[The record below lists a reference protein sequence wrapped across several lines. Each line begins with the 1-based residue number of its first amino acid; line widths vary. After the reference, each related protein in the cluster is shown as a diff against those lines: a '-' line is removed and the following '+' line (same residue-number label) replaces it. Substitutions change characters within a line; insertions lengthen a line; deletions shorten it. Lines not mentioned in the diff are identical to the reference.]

1 MSSCRHEGSRM
12 ISDHFLNP
20 MKWPVLTR
28 RGTTRC
34 TTGICLIALLVAT
47 PAGAQTRAASPLSLQ
62 VAMERAFAANPTI
75 AAARLIREINLAGL
89 AVARE
94 RLNPEAIVE
103 FEKETPKQGFG
114 LVIPLE
120 LGGKREKRIAV
131 SEAAIR
137 TGEAE
142 LSATIAQ
149 VRNDVRRAYFDV
161 AVADARLAILREL
174 RDLSRRVR
182 DSAQARFESGESPR
196 LEVLQA
202 DLAVAAADNE
212 ATAAEGVVFAAT
224 AKLNA
229 VLGLPLDTVQQLST
243 ALDAGESLV
252 TRTVMDLAVSG
263 SSELALLDRRIDE
276 QRAKVAFAQAL
287 RVPDIIPTAML
298 THDAQPEFTYGWR
311 AGMAVTLPIF
321 TSHRAGVM
329 VEESTLAQLTAQ
341 REATLLRITGD
352 VTAAAAIAEAQR
364 LAYMRYRDVILPQ
377 AQQVEQLAQ
386 DSYDFGQTGI
396 AALLQALQASRD
408 VRLRSVDA
416 AAQFQAALADLERAI
431 GTPLP

>member
-1 MSSCRHEGSRM
+1 MMSHEL
-12 ISDHFLNP
+12 LNP
-20 MKWPVLTR
+20 MKWPV
-28 RGTTRC
+28 
-34 TTGICLIALLVAT
+34 CLIALLVAA
-47 PAGAQTRAASPLSLQ
+47 PAVAQTTAASSLSLQ
-62 VAMERAFAANPTI
+62 AAMERALAANPTL
-75 AAARLIREINLAGL
+75 AAARLSREINVAGL

-103 FEKETPKQGFG
+103 IERETPKQAFGF
-114 LVIPLE
+114 VMPLE
-120 LGGKREKRIAV
+120 LGGKRAKRIAV

-161 AVADARLAILREL
+161 AVADTRAAIMREL

-202 DLAVAAADNE
+202 DLAVAAAENE
-212 ATAAEGVVFAAT
+212 ATAAEAVVVAAT
-224 AKLNA
+224 SKLNA

-243 ALDAGESLV
+243 SLDAGGPLA
-252 TRTVMDLAVSG
+252 TGALMDLARSG
-263 SSELALLDRRIDE
+263 SSELAVLDRRISE
-276 QRAKVAFAQAL
+276 QAAKVTLAQAL
-287 RVPDIIPTAML
+287 RVPDIIPTAVL

-311 AGMAVTLPIF
+311 AGIGVTLPIF
-321 TSHRAGVM
+321 TSHKAGVM

-341 REATLLRITGD
+341 RQATLLRITGD
-352 VTAAAAIAEAQR
+352 VTAGAATAEAQR
-364 LAYMRYRDVILPQ
+364 LAYVRYRDIILPQ

-386 DSYDFGQTGI
+386 DSYELGQTGI

-416 AAQFQAALADLERAI
+416 ASQLQTALADLERAI
-431 GTPLP
+431 GAPLP

>member
-1 MSSCRHEGSRM
+1 M
-12 ISDHFLNP
+12 ISHDFTNP
-20 MKWPVLTR
+20 MTWPLRTR

-34 TTGICLIALLVAT
+34 TTGICLIALLVAA
-47 PAGAQTRAASPLSLQ
+47 PAVAQTTAASSLSLQ
-62 VAMERAFAANPTI
+62 AAMERAFAANPTI
-75 AAARLIREINLAGL
+75 AAARLSREINLAGL

-94 RLNPEAIVE
+94 YLNPEVFVE
-103 FEKETPKQGFG
+103 FEKETPKQAFG
-114 LVIPLE
+114 LVMPLE
-120 LGGKREKRIAV
+120 LGGKRAKRIAV

-142 LSATIAQ
+142 LAATIAQ

-161 AVADARLAILREL
+161 AVAEVRLVILREL
-174 RDLSRRVR
+174 RELSGRAR

-202 DLAVAAADNE
+202 DLAVAAAENE
-212 ATAAEGVVFAAT
+212 ATAAEAVVFAAT
-224 AKLNA
+224 SKLNA
-229 VLGLPLDTVQQLST
+229 VLGLPLDTVQQLT
-243 ALDAGESLV
+243 TPLDVAGPLA
-252 TRTVMDLAVSG
+252 TDMMMDLARSG
-263 SSELALLDRRIDE
+263 SSELAVLDRRIDE
-276 QRAKVAFAQAL
+276 QRAKVTLAQAL
-287 RVPDIIPTAML
+287 RRPDIMPAATL

-321 TSHRAGVM
+321 SSHQAGVM
-329 VEESTLAQLTAQ
+329 LEESTLAQLTAQ
-341 REATLLRITGD
+341 RQATLLRITGD
-352 VTAAAAIAEAQR
+352 VTAAAAVAEAQR

-386 DSYDFGQTGI
+386 DSYEFGQTGI

-416 AAQFQAALADLERAI
+416 AAQLQTALADLERAI
-431 GTPLP
+431 AAPLP

>member
-1 MSSCRHEGSRM
+1 M
-12 ISDHFLNP
+12 ISSIQ

-28 RGTTRC
+28 RGIPRFATS
-34 TTGICLIALLVAT
+34 ICLIALLVAV
-47 PAGAQTRAASPLSLQ
+47 PAVAQTTAANALSLQ
-62 VAMERAFAANPTI
+62 AAMERAFAANPTL
-75 AAARLIREINLAGL
+75 AAARLSREINLAGL

-120 LGGKREKRIAV
+120 LGGKRAKRIAV

-161 AVADARLAILREL
+161 AVAHTRLAILREL

-212 ATAAEGVVFAAT
+212 ATAAEGVVVAASS
-224 AKLNA
+224 KLNA

-243 ALDAGESLV
+243 ALGAGESLV

-276 QRAKVAFAQAL
+276 QRAKVALAQAL

-311 AGMAVTLPIF
+311 AGIGVTLPIF
-321 TSHRAGVM
+321 TSHKAGVI
-329 VEESTLAQLTAQ
+329 VEESTLAQLAAQ
-341 REATLLRITGD
+341 RQAILLRITGD
-352 VTAAAAIAEAQR
+352 VTAGAATAEAQR
-364 LAYMRYRDVILPQ
+364 LAYVRYRDVILPQ

-386 DSYDFGQTGI
+386 DSYDLGQTGI

-416 AAQFQAALADLERAI
+416 VSQLQTALADLERAI
-431 GTPLP
+431 GASLP

>member
-1 MSSCRHEGSRM
+1 M
-12 ISDHFLNP
+12 ISHDFLNP

-28 RGTTRC
+28 RGITRC
-34 TTGICLIALLVAT
+34 ATSICLISLLVAA
-47 PAGAQTRAASPLSLQ
+47 PAVAQTMAASSLSLQ

-75 AAARLIREINLAGL
+75 AAARLSREINLAGL

-103 FEKETPKQGFG
+103 LEKETPKQAFGF
-114 LVIPLE
+114 VMPLE
-120 LGGKREKRIAV
+120 LGGKRAKRIAV
-131 SEAAIR
+131 SEATIR
-137 TGEAE
+137 TGDAE

-149 VRNDVRRAYFDV
+149 VRNDVRRAYFEV

-174 RDLSRRVR
+174 RDLSRRAR

-202 DLAVAAADNE
+202 DLAVATADNE
-212 ATAAEGVVFAAT
+212 ATAAEGIVVAAT
-224 AKLNA
+224 SKLNA

-243 ALDAGESLV
+243 SLEIGGPLATDV
-252 TRTVMDLAVSG
+252 AMDLARTA
-263 SSELALLDRRIDE
+263 SSELAVLDRRIDE
-276 QRAKVAFAQAL
+276 QRARVALAQAL
-287 RVPDIIPTAML
+287 RVPDIIPAATL

-311 AGMAVTLPIF
+311 AGIAVTLPIF
-321 TSHRAGVM
+321 TSHKAGVM

-341 REATLLRITGD
+341 RQAILLRITGD
-352 VTAAAAIAEAQR
+352 VTAGAAIAEAQR
-364 LAYMRYRDVILPQ
+364 FAYMRYRDVILPQ

-386 DSYDFGQTGI
+386 DSYDLGQTGI

-416 AAQFQAALADLERAI
+416 ASQFQTALADLERAI
-431 GTPLP
+431 GAPLP

>member
-1 MSSCRHEGSRM
+1 MQWR
-12 ISDHFLNP
+12 
-20 MKWPVLTR
+20 
-28 RGTTRC
+28 
-34 TTGICLIALLVAT
+34 ICLVALLVAA
-47 PAGAQTRAASPLSLQ
+47 PAIAQTTASNSLSLQ
-62 VAMERAFAANPTI
+62 AAMERAFAANPTI
-75 AAARLIREINLAGL
+75 AAARLSRAVNVASL

-94 RLNPEAIVE
+94 YLNPEVFAEI
-103 FEKETPKQGFG
+103 EKETPKQAFGF
-114 LVIPLE
+114 VMPLE
-120 LGGKREKRIAV
+120 LGGKRAKRIAV
-131 SEAAIR
+131 REATIR
-137 TGEAE
+137 TGDAE

-149 VRNDVRRAYFDV
+149 VRNDVRRTYFDV
-161 AVADARLAILREL
+161 AVAEERLVILRDL

-202 DLAVAAADNE
+202 DLAVAAAENE
-212 ATAAEGVVFAAT
+212 ATAAEAVVIAAT
-224 AKLNA
+224 SKLNA
-229 VLGLPLDTVQQLST
+229 VLRLPLDTVQQLTTPLDVGGPFST
-243 ALDAGESLV
+243 GVVL
-252 TRTVMDLAVSG
+252 DLARTG
-263 SSELALLDRRIDE
+263 SSELAVLDRRIDE
-276 QRAKVAFAQAL
+276 QRAKVTLAQAL
-287 RVPDIIPTAML
+287 RVPDIMPTASL

-352 VTAAAAIAEAQR
+352 VTAAAAVAEAQR

-377 AQQVEQLAQ
+377 AQEVEQLAQ
-386 DSYDFGQTGI
+386 DSYQFGQTGI

-408 VRLRSVDA
+408 VRLRSVDT
-416 AAQFQAALADLERAI
+416 AAQFQAALAELERAI

>member
-1 MSSCRHEGSRM
+1 MQLRTC
-12 ISDHFLNP
+12 LV
-20 MKWPVLTR
+20 VL
-28 RGTTRC
+28 
-34 TTGICLIALLVAT
+34 LIAA
-47 PAGAQTRAASPLSLQ
+47 PAIAQTTASNSLSLQ
-62 VAMERAFAANPTI
+62 AAMERAFAANPTI
-75 AAARLIREINLAGL
+75 AAARLIRAVNVAGL

-94 RLNPEAIVE
+94 YLNPEVFAEI
-103 FEKETPKQGFG
+103 EKETPKQAFG
-114 LVIPLE
+114 LAVPLE
-120 LGGKREKRIAV
+120 LGGKRAKRIAV
-131 SEAAIR
+131 SEATLR
-137 TGEAE
+137 TGDAE

-149 VRNDVRRAYFDV
+149 IRNDVRRAYFDV
-161 AVADARLAILREL
+161 AVAEERLLILRDL
-174 RDLSRRVR
+174 RDLSRRAR

-202 DLAVAAADNE
+202 DLAVAAAENE
-212 ATAAEGVVFAAT
+212 ATAAEAVVIAAT
-224 AKLNA
+224 SKLNA
-229 VLGLPLDTVQQLST
+229 VLGLPLDTVQQLT
-243 ALDAGESLV
+243 TPLDVGGPVV
-252 TRTVMDLAVSG
+252 TGAVMDLARTG
-263 SSELALLDRRIDE
+263 SSELAVLDRRIDA
-276 QRAKVAFAQAL
+276 QRAKVALAQAL
-287 RVPDIIPTAML
+287 RVPDIMPTATL

-352 VTAAAAIAEAQR
+352 VTAAAAVAEAQR
-364 LAYMRYRDVILPQ
+364 LAHMRYRDVILPQ

>member
-1 MSSCRHEGSRM
+1 M
-12 ISDHFLNP
+12 ISSIQ
-20 MKWPVLTR
+20 MKWSVLTR
-28 RGTTRC
+28 RGIPRFATS
-34 TTGICLIALLVAT
+34 ICLIALLVAA
-47 PAGAQTRAASPLSLQ
+47 PAVAQTTAANALSLQ
-62 VAMERAFAANPTI
+62 SAMERAFAANPTL
-75 AAARLIREINLAGL
+75 AAARLSREINLAGL

-114 LVIPLE
+114 LVMPLE
-120 LGGKREKRIAV
+120 LGGKRAKRIAV

-149 VRNDVRRAYFDV
+149 VRNDVRRTYFDV

-212 ATAAEGVVFAAT
+212 ATAAEGVVFAASS
-224 AKLNA
+224 KLNA

-243 ALDAGESLV
+243 ALGAGEALV

-263 SSELALLDRRIDE
+263 SSE
-276 QRAKVAFAQAL
+276 
-287 RVPDIIPTAML
+287 
-298 THDAQPEFTYGWR
+298 
-311 AGMAVTLPIF
+311 
-321 TSHRAGVM
+321 
-329 VEESTLAQLTAQ
+329 
-341 REATLLRITGD
+341 
-352 VTAAAAIAEAQR
+352 
-364 LAYMRYRDVILPQ
+364 
-377 AQQVEQLAQ
+377 
-386 DSYDFGQTGI
+386 
-396 AALLQALQASRD
+396 
-408 VRLRSVDA
+408 
-416 AAQFQAALADLERAI
+416 
-431 GTPLP
+431 

>member
-1 MSSCRHEGSRM
+1 M

-311 AGMAVTLPIF
+311 AGIGVTLPIF
-321 TSHRAGVM
+321 TSHKAGVM

-341 REATLLRITGD
+341 RQAILLRITGD
-352 VTAAAAIAEAQR
+352 VTAGAATAEAQR
-364 LAYMRYRDVILPQ
+364 LAYVRYRDVILPQ

-386 DSYDFGQTGI
+386 DSYDLGQTGI

-416 AAQFQAALADLERAI
+416 VSQLQTALADLERAI
-431 GTPLP
+431 GAPLP